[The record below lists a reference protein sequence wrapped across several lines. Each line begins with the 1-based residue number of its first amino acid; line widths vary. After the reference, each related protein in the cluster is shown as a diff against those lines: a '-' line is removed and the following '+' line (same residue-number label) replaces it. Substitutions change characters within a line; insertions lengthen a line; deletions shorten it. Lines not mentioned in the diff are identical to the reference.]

1 VTPEDRFVEALQRF
15 LPDCAGVWV
24 GPGDDAAVIAPR
36 EGSLAATTDLPVEGI
51 DFLAAEEP
59 EQLGRRALA
68 VNLSDLAAVGA
79 RPEFFLLSIAFP
91 RERGHDYALAI
102 VRGAI
107 SQAMRFG
114 ACLVGGDL
122 SSAPTVVVSVA
133 LWGQPAAKPLLRSG
147 ARPGDELWL
156 SGYPGRA
163 AAGLRLAEL
172 ISSGN
177 ASSAASLGEA
187 SAELLAAYRDPNPR
201 VELGFWLAAHGT
213 ASAAID
219 VSDGLGLDSARL
231 ARASGVRVVLER
243 DRIPIHPAVTAFAEI
258 ESVDPFDWIL
268 AGGDD
273 YELLFTAPPEAR
285 PALREL
291 HPEWDFSITRIGH
304 IEAGEG
310 AVLRDRRGDRDVSK
324 LGYDHLEGER

>member
-36 EGSLAATTDLPVEGI
+36 AGSLAATTDLLVEGI
-51 DFLAAEEP
+51 DFLSAEEP
-59 EQLGRRALA
+59 ERLGRRALA

-133 LWGQPAAKPLLRSG
+133 LWGQPAGKPLLRSG
-147 ARPGDELWL
+147 ARPGEDLYL

-163 AAGLRLAEL
+163 AAGLRLAEQMASGQTSWPASFAD
-172 ISSGN
+172 SS
-177 ASSAASLGEA
+177 SM
-187 SAELLAAYRDPNPR
+187 LLAAYRDPEPR
-201 VELGFWLAAHGT
+201 IELGFWLAAHGT

-219 VSDGLGLDSARL
+219 VSDGLGIDAGRL

-243 DRIPIHPAVTAFAEI
+243 EKIPVHPAVASFAEI
-258 ESVDPFDWIL
+258 QSADPFDWIL

-285 PALREL
+285 PALKEL
-291 HPEWDFSITRIGH
+291 HPEWDFPINRVGH
-304 IEAGEG
+304 VESGEG
-310 AVLRDRRGDRDVSK
+310 AVLRDGSGDREVSQ
-324 LGYDHLEGER
+324 LGYDHFEGE